1 MKKTS
6 WINLLLS
13 LVSGANRL
21 RSVYVRHHKRRL
33 ITDYFIYKRL
43 FDFITNYGSMILNIE
58 LNLKKTN
65 LKTFEKSLSGKLYTS

>member
-43 FDFITNYGSMILNIE
+43 FDFITTKLWIDDNKYRIE
-58 LNLKKTN
+58 
-65 LKTFEKSLSGKLYTS
+65 S